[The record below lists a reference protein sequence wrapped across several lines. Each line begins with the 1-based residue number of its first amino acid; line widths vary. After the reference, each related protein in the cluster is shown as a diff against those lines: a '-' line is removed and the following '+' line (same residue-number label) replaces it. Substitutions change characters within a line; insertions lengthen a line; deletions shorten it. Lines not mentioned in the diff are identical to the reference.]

1 MDIISFG
8 ERMAVKVFI
17 KPDRRYYQDREGV
30 FRPIENLS
38 ITASTPTYPA
48 VLHKTRRTMILAD
61 DRSHAVVALD
71 RELVVSRN
79 AELSA
84 ILIAYNEPTAA
95 TWEALTRH
103 MEAEDSTA
111 ELAREVKSKASIE
124 RKRKAAEAR

>member
-1 MDIISFG
+1 
-8 ERMAVKVFI
+8 MAVKIFV
-17 KPDRRYYQDREGV
+17 KPDRRYYQDRDGV

-71 RELVVSRN
+71 RDLVVSRN

-84 ILIAYNEPTAA
+84 VLIAYQEPTAA
-95 TWEALTRH
+95 TWEALARH

>member
-1 MDIISFG
+1 
-8 ERMAVKVFI
+8 MAVKIFI
-17 KPDRRYYQDREGV
+17 KPDRRYYQDRDGV

-84 ILIAYNEPTAA
+84 VLISYQEPTAS

>member
-1 MDIISFG
+1 
-8 ERMAVKVFI
+8 MAVKVFI

-84 ILIAYNEPTAA
+84 VLISYQEPTAA
-95 TWEALTRH
+95 TWEALARH

>member
-1 MDIISFG
+1 
-8 ERMAVKVFI
+8 MAVKVFI

-79 AELSA
+79 AELSVV
-84 ILIAYNEPTAA
+84 LISYQEPTAA

>member
-1 MDIISFG
+1 
-8 ERMAVKVFI
+8 MAVKVFI
-17 KPDRRYYQDREGV
+17 KPDRRYYQDRDGV

-71 RELVVSRN
+71 RDLVVSRN
-79 AELSA
+79 SELSA
-84 ILIAYNEPTAA
+84 VLIAYQEPTAA

>member
-1 MDIISFG
+1 
-8 ERMAVKVFI
+8 MAVKVFI
-17 KPDRRYYQDREGV
+17 KPDRRYYQDREGI

-84 ILIAYNEPTAA
+84 VLIAYQEPTVA

-111 ELAREVKSKASIE
+111 EIAREVKSKASIE
-124 RKRKAAEAR
+124 RKRKAAETR